1 MRSRI
6 LYRIFQNNTDSVRVL
21 DSGEKTMRFL
31 KAVLLVMVMFPVA
44 AWAQYKDLDAAVSSL
59 QRGFERGETQPVI
72 EGISAGDQVMLQFP
86 GLVSGSGPFG
96 RDQASY
102 LLDELFNKTHPSGFQ
117 VVSARKV
124 SAEGQYHINA
134 KWGVNVGAKTE
145 DRDLYITLR
154 NKDDRWAI
162 VSIRSASK

>member
-1 MRSRI
+1 MKI
-6 LYRIFQNNTDSVRVL
+6 
-21 DSGEKTMRFL
+21 L
-31 KAVLLVMVMFPVA
+31 KAVLVVMMIFPAA
-44 AWAQYKDLDAAVSSL
+44 AWAQYKDLDAAVSGL

-72 EGISAGDQVMLQFP
+72 EGIAASDQVMLNFP
-86 GLVSGSGPFG
+86 GLVSKSGPFG

-102 LLDELFNKTHPSGFQ
+102 LLDELFNKSNPSGFQ

-134 KWGVNVGAKTE
+134 KWTVTVGGKTA

-162 VSIRSASK
+162 VSITSAGK

>member
-1 MRSRI
+1 MKI
-6 LYRIFQNNTDSVRVL
+6 
-21 DSGEKTMRFL
+21 L
-31 KAVLLVMVMFPVA
+31 KAAVLVLMMFPAA
-44 AWAQYKDLDAAVSSL
+44 AWAQYKDLDAAVSGL

-72 EGISAGDQVMLQFP
+72 EGIAAGDQVMLQFP

-102 LLDELFNKTHPSGFQ
+102 LLDELFNKAKPSGFQ

-124 SAEGQYHINA
+124 SSEGQYHINA
-134 KWGVNVGAKTE
+134 KWTVNAGGKSE

-154 NKDDRWAI
+154 EKGERRYAI
-162 VSIRSASK
+162 VSMRSAGN